1 LIAKSDVST
10 KWKLRVVFFAWL
22 LFFFN
27 IPHTLE
33 DFATGMPAKEGIPT
47 PILALVI
54 SILISLQALGLFWLG
69 QEKRKG
75 LFVLLGIGLFWPI
88 ASGLAQLPTI
98 LSEGASYRSGFISIF
113 YVAGL
118 IVVGLLLC
126 ISSII
131 SLRSGSRTD

>member
-1 LIAKSDVST
+1 MLT
-10 KWKLRVVFFAWL
+10 KWRLWVVFFALL

-47 PILALVI
+47 PLLALVI

-69 QEKRKG
+69 QNQRKG
-75 LFVLLGIGLFWPI
+75 LFVLLVIGLFWPI
-88 ASGLAQLPTI
+88 ASGLAQLPAI
-98 LSEGASYRSGFISIF
+98 IAEGTSYRFGLISIF
-113 YVAGL
+113 YVVGL
-118 IVVGLLLC
+118 ILVGILLS

-131 SLRSGSRTD
+131 SLWSGSRAD

>member
-1 LIAKSDVST
+1 M
-10 KWKLRVVFFAWL
+10 RVVFFSWL

-47 PILALVI
+47 PLLALVI
-54 SILISLQALGLFWLG
+54 SLFISLQALGLYLLG
-69 QEKRKG
+69 QKQRKG
-75 LFVLLGIGLFWPI
+75 LFVQLGIGLFWPI
-88 ASGLAQLPTI
+88 ASGVAQLPTI
-98 LSEGASYRSGFISIF
+98 LSEGILYRSGLISIF
-113 YVAGL
+113 YVVGL

-131 SLRSGSRTD
+131 SLRLDPGPG

>member
-1 LIAKSDVST
+1 MIAKSDVST
-10 KWKLRVVFFAWL
+10 KWKSRVVFFAWL

-27 IPHTLE
+27 LPHTLE

-54 SILISLQALGLFWLG
+54 SILISFQALGLFWLG

-88 ASGLAQLPTI
+88 ATGLAQLPTI
-98 LSEGASYRSGFISIF
+98 LSEGVSYRSGFISIF
-113 YVAGL
+113 YFAGL
-118 IVVGLLLC
+118 IVVGILLC

-131 SLRSGSRTD
+131 SLRSGSRTK